1 MAYLPMQPKTPLASL
16 LWEADLC
23 TSLSADLQQGTWT
36 FKVPYSGAKSG
47 KFVIVPAHEVREA
60 IKQERDLVILEPA
73 DGLEWRG
80 EHHGNFRVLKAD
92 ADDGSCS
99 VRLQCEVV
107 PNVHAQARGDW
118 RPGIW
123 YGSEERT
130 DSDGRRWKRQLGHHV
145 MNDFGFLVEVPR

>member
-1 MAYLPMQPKTPLASL
+1 MGYATMKPQTPLASL

-23 TSLSADLQQGTWT
+23 DSISADLQQRTWT

-60 IKQERDLVILEPA
+60 IQQEQELVILQPA
-73 DGLEWRG
+73 EELEWRG
-80 EHHGNFRVLKAD
+80 YYAGNYGVLEGA

-99 VRLQCEVV
+99 VRLQCEMT
-107 PNVHAQARGDW
+107 PSADGQARGDW

-123 YGSEERT
+123 YGQEERT
-130 DSDGRRWKRQLGHHV
+130 DSAGRTWKRRLGDHV
-145 MNDFGFLVEVPR
+145 MDDFGFLVEVPR